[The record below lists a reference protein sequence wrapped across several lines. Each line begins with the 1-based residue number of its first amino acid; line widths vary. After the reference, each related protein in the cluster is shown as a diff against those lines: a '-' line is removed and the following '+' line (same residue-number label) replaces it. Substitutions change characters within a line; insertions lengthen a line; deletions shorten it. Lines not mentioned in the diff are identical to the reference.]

1 MNSNLPQT
9 IKNDLFHYLTGSFT
23 RLKNGRYLFDL
34 SDSNLPYPYYDTF
47 KSTLIVDP
55 SFDSSFKALFL
66 NNKERLQNF
75 LNCVFFQPLD
85 MEISNLEYIIG
96 ERDDIGKR
104 YNLNSLKADI
114 ACKAEILGK
123 NNVILDIEIQINWLE
138 EVDFKFLSYGAFLK
152 NACIKAEKEENKPS
166 FKGRAKKIYNN
177 IMVIGFILDEKKPY
191 YSNKIELL
199 RTTSNLN
206 QQTIIP
212 EIKIYEINIYKEL
225 ENFKF
230 NKEIK
235 LFGKKLSK
243 EGVDWIKL
251 IGLRFW
257 AEKKEGT
264 FGKYTFP
271 VIKYNEEKYSQ
282 NHHIEE
288 IIYEL
293 LEGND
298 LETNLFSQLQ
308 EEFAQNFNKGLNEGM
323 TKGVAQGFDLGKKE
337 EQLATAYKL
346 IVNGK
351 EDALDVLSLEYQ
363 YTKQEVYSILKS
375 VKLNYLE
382 RLFNYLK
389 EHGLLVY
396 E

>member
-1 MNSNLPQT
+1 M
-9 IKNDLFHYLTGSFT
+9 SF
-23 RLKNGRYLFDL
+23 
-34 SDSNLPYPYYDTF
+34 
-47 KSTLIVDP
+47 
-55 SFDSSFKALFL
+55 
-66 NNKERLQNF
+66 
-75 LNCVFFQPLD
+75 
-85 MEISNLEYIIG
+85 
-96 ERDDIGKR
+96 
-104 YNLNSLKADI
+104 
-114 ACKAEILGK
+114 
-123 NNVILDIEIQINWLE
+123 
-138 EVDFKFLSYGAFLK
+138 
-152 NACIKAEKEENKPS
+152 
-166 FKGRAKKIYNN
+166 
-177 IMVIGFILDEKKPY
+177 
-191 YSNKIELL
+191 
-199 RTTSNLN
+199 LN